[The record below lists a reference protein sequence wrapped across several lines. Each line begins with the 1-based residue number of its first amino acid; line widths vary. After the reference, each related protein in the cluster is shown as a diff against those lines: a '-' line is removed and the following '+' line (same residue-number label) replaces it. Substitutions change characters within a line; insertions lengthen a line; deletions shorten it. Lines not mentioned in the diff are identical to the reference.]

1 MSGASTYL
9 TTAVFNQYFVGKQV
23 YLALFTDDPTDA
35 NDTSKEVN
43 AAWYGRKQASFGAV
57 KTKDK
62 KELILN
68 DAAVLFSRVVGAPVT
83 VKAWGIYDAE
93 TGGNLLFSQTMDEQ
107 TLAIGSSFGADAGSL
122 ELTFA

>member
-1 MSGASTYL
+1 MAGASTYL
-9 TTAVFNQYFVGKQV
+9 TTAVFNRYFVGKQV

-35 NDTSKEVN
+35 NDTSKEVSTS
-43 AAWYGRKQASFGAV
+43 WYGRRQVSFGAV
-57 KTKDK
+57 KTQDK
-62 KELILN
+62 KEAILN
-68 DAAVLFSRVVGAPVT
+68 DAAVLFARVVGAPAT

-107 TLAIGSSFGADAGSL
+107 TLAVGTSFGADAGSL